1 MISDGGKLCIGNN
14 SDLLGNLNEDPDQ
27 DPPVYC
33 DAKFLDGAAVVYLL
47 PVTNIPT
54 FDDYA
59 HQIFIP
65 HVIKQWK
72 TPDESMWSGTLTYP
86 TV

>member
-1 MISDGGKLCIGNN
+1 M
-14 SDLLGNLNEDPDQ
+14 
-27 DPPVYC
+27 YF

-47 PVTNIPT
+47 PVTNRTT

-65 HVIKQWK
+65 HVIKQLEN
-72 TPDESMWSGTLTYP
+72 TRRVDVNEMNRALGHLCAHIG
-86 TV
+86 